1 MKNKKKKVTQKELM
15 QDFDE
20 FTQAMKSGLKF
31 GLKKYGTEGFLA
43 DNNLKM
49 IEEEARDVA
58 NYSYMLYRKVRMLR
72 QRLLTLEDV
81 KEFTKE
87 KSKNESRY

>member
-1 MKNKKKKVTQKELM
+1 MQKKKITQKELM
-15 QDFDE
+15 KDFDE
-20 FTQAMKSGLKF
+20 FTKFMKSGLKF

-43 DNNLKM
+43 DDNLKM

-72 QRLLTLEDV
+72 QRLLKLENV
-81 KEFTKE
+81 KELTQE
-87 KSKNESRY
+87 KSDNEAQY